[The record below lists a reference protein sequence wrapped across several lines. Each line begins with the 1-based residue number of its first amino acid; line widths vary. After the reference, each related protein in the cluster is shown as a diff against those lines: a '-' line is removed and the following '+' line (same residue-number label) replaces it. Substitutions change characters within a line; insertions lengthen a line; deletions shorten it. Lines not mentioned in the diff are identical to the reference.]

1 MDDADSPATPSTAG
15 FRSTKDSKGEFYYFL
30 PSDIDTYSIKER
42 KRFQGVIG
50 MVHSQISSHRNGTI
64 FHHPIRPADAPD
76 YHDIVKRPM
85 DLKTIKNR
93 VRDGVINNS
102 AEYQRDIYLMFANSL
117 MYNRPN
123 SDIYLMAEEVYSI
136 IFLISW

>member
-1 MDDADSPATPSTAG
+1 MLH
-15 FRSTKDSKGEFYYFL
+15 E
-30 PSDIDTYSIKER
+30 
-42 KRFQGVIG
+42 
-50 MVHSQISSHRNGTI
+50 QISQHRNGNI
-64 FHHPIRPADAPD
+64 FHNPIKASEAPD

-123 SDIYLMAEEVYSI
+123 SDIYLMAEEVYSV